1 MLLSRLAR
9 LLRRAFN
16 RILPRAR
23 ALDDPTTRQVE
34 ELLSRSYLEGQRAG
48 RLFHAHSLGLPKEVN
63 RAQLRS
69 IRIRAREHA
78 LAFSSQ
84 LTTSIKAGKVSRI
97 QAQNISGVSA
107 RLGVW
112 HGQDDAASDAAEEA
126 GTPWKRWV
134 RVFPRK
140 LKRDWHDALEGQ
152 TLPEDEL
159 FVLPG
164 GPNAGAAC
172 YGPRDWDRIAQ
183 AGEWANCGH
192 ALQYLR
198 QVSAND
204 FEFKRFQRN

>member
-1 MLLSRLAR
+1 MLLARLAR
-9 LLRRAFN
+9 LLRRAFS
-16 RILPRAR
+16 RILPKAR
-23 ALDDPTTRQVE
+23 ALDNPTTRQVE

-48 RLFHAHSLGLPKEVN
+48 RIFHATALGLPREVS
-63 RAQLRS
+63 RAQLTR

-84 LTTSIKAGKVSRI
+84 LTSSVKSGTVSRI
-97 QAQNISGVSA
+97 MAQNITGVSA

-112 HGQDDAASDAAEEA
+112 HGQDDAATDVAEEA

-140 LKRDWHDALEGQ
+140 QKRGWHDALEGA
-152 TLPEDEL
+152 TLPEEEL

-164 GPNAGAAC
+164 GPNAGSAC
-172 YGPRDWDRIAQ
+172 FGPRDWDRIAQ
-183 AGEWANCGH
+183 ASEWANCGH

-198 QVSAND
+198 QVSAAD
-204 FEFKRFQRN
+204 FKIEKFQRN

>member
-1 MLLSRLAR
+1 MLLGRLAR
-9 LLRRAFN
+9 LLRRAFS
-16 RILPRAR
+16 RVLPGAR
-23 ALDDPTTRQVE
+23 ALEDPTTRQVE

-48 RLFHAHSLGLPKEVN
+48 RIFHASALGLPREVS
-63 RAQLRS
+63 RAQLRD
-69 IRIRAREHA
+69 IRIKAREHA

-84 LTTSIKAGKVSRI
+84 LKTSIKSGKVSRI
-97 QAQNISGVSA
+97 AAQNISGVSA

-112 HGQDDAASDAAEEA
+112 HGQDDAATDAALEA

-140 LKRDWHDALEGQ
+140 AHRGWHDALEGM

-164 GPNAGAAC
+164 GPNSGSAV
-172 YGPRDWDRIAQ
+172 YGPRDWDRLSQ
-183 AGEWANCGH
+183 AGEWSNCGH